1 MVLVILR
8 EAIYDE
14 LFSNSDAFYH
24 LILNIDVAGYVP
36 RNEEEV
42 MNFVSGLF
50 NTIDTDWISTERPY
64 LTIMLKE
71 LSNNKEFLAY
81 KNNIA
86 FFVNKGHVFTL
97 EKNDSSKYL
106 SYTILGRGFS
116 THFIY
121 TIFIKFV
128 PDAEHLPGLYFEN
141 VWLVNNLEKA
151 GKLAKDSKLH
161 FGFVPDLLIEGT
173 TLYSLK
179 KLLEK
184 YVPIE
189 FP

>member
-1 MVLVILR
+1 MVLIILR
-8 EAIYDE
+8 EAIYDD
-14 LFSNSDAFYH
+14 LYSNSDAFYH
-24 LILNIDVAGYVP
+24 LVMSIDVAGFVP
-36 RNEEEV
+36 RNEEEA
-42 MNFVSGLF
+42 MKFVSGIF
-50 NTIDTDWISTERPY
+50 NAIDTDWISTERPY

-71 LSNNKEFLAY
+71 LSRDKKFLA
-81 KNNIA
+81 KENNIA
-86 FFVNKGHVFTL
+86 FFVDKGHVFTV
-97 EKNDSSKYL
+97 EKNDTTQYL

-128 PDAEHLPGLYFEN
+128 PNAEHLPMLYFEN
-141 VWLVNNLEKA
+141 AWLMNNLEKA
-151 GKLAKDSKLH
+151 DKLAKDNKLH
-161 FGFVPDLLIEGT
+161 YGFDPFLLIEGT
-173 TLYSLK
+173 TLYTLK